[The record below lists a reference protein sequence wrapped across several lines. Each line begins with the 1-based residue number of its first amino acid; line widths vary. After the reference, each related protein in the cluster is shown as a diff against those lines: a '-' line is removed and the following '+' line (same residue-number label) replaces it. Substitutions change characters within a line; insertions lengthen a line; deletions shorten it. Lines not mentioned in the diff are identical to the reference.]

1 MQMLDLDLRRIRQ
14 SLARYGGYYLLLRKS
29 THSNYSDRPL
39 YSPLRRLT
47 DAGSVDVNTAFE
59 IINRYTF
66 AFFDQYLNGNH
77 HDLLE
82 QPSHGFPEAD
92 FVYHPLSTAV
102 SVAQLA

>member
-1 MQMLDLDLRRIRQ
+1 
-14 SLARYGGYYLLLRKS
+14 
-29 THSNYSDRPL
+29 
-39 YSPLRRLT
+39 
-47 DAGSVDVNTAFE
+47 VNTAFE